1 MALADPVF
9 SAVEVL
15 CQVNLRAAAPA
26 GQWTLTVPIDLVD
39 IPDCTT
45 RLRSCSAT
53 RGSCI
58 CILVIATDDHGL
70 GITLSVFSA
79 KADLSIRGV
88 G

>member
-15 CQVNLRAAAPA
+15 CQVNLRTAARA
-26 GQWTLTVPIDLVD
+26 QWTLTVLNDLVD